1 MTIDLGGKWY
11 LAELTH
17 DGLVIDTWNS
27 YDSKDMAIEARNK
40 TILDYPEREKWFYIA
55 YLSDR
60 AGPEKEPTINFGH
73 LAELLREIYDN
84 EG

>member
-1 MTIDLGGKWY
+1 MTIDFGGKWY

-17 DGLVIDTWNS
+17 DGLVIDTWTPYNS
-27 YDSKDMAIEARNK
+27 ENEAIGARDK
-40 TILDYPEREKWFYIA
+40 TISDYPEREKWFYIA

-60 AGPEKEPTINFGH
+60 AGPEKEPTITLG
-73 LAELLREIYDN
+73 ELLREIYKN